1 MWEICADS
9 GNAATEKW
17 RCAAEV
23 MGGEGEI
30 WLGGL

>member
-1 MWEICADS
+1 MWGICADL
-9 GNAATEKW
+9 GNAEKW